1 MDPPGVLPLMV
12 YTEGEAP
19 KEGVPQDSLRVAVK
33 KGMDFTSEYMNG

>member
-19 KEGVPQDSLRVAVK
+19 KEGIPQDSLSC
-33 KGMDFTSEYMNG
+33 SEKRYGFHE